1 MLGVFFS
8 AAALK
13 KLLEVVFLFFALRLQ
28 KKICARS
35 ENLFARH
42 NITTT
47 LIIA

>member
-28 KKICARS
+28 KKFARGVKT
-35 ENLFARH
+35 LFARH